1 MMVAF
6 YKGNKDMVKDKAY
19 VCNLCRKV
27 ITYSPE
33 QSGTASTC
41 PFCKASISFPSEH
54 RLRPAAAARGSGHRF
69 LWPGLALATAVLG
82 AVLFLLSGPRG
93 GDGKA
98 DQPPTARRALMQERI
113 TVAPMPVRV
122 RGQHATVAVTDVR
135 YGCPEVYQAALK
147 RTVTTETPV
156 CSVRLAITNT
166 GKEKV
171 GYRPWR
177 VAEAL
182 SDQKKAELTKA
193 DGTPFSLVSFGLD
206 SYPVGAQ
213 MATALAPGETFTD
226 LILFLCDAKP
236 TGDLE
241 LVLPCENMD
250 GKGELRFTI
259 PQSMVR

>member
-1 MMVAF
+1 
-6 YKGNKDMVKDKAY
+6 
-19 VCNLCRKV
+19 
-27 ITYSPE
+27 
-33 QSGTASTC
+33 
-41 PFCKASISFPSEH
+41 
-54 RLRPAAAARGSGHRF
+54 
-69 LWPGLALATAVLG
+69 
-82 AVLFLLSGPRG
+82 
-93 GDGKA
+93 
-98 DQPPTARRALMQERI
+98 MQERI

>member
-1 MMVAF
+1 
-6 YKGNKDMVKDKAY
+6 MVKDKAY

-33 QSGTASTC
+33 QSGTAGTC

-69 LWPGLALATAVLG
+69 LWPGLALASAALG
-82 AVLFLLSGPRG
+82 AGLFLLARSHS

-98 DQPPTARRALMQERI
+98 DPAHPLRQALMQERI

-122 RGQHATVAVTDVR
+122 RGAHATVAVTDVR

-177 VAEAL
+177 ITEAL
-182 SDQKKAELTKA
+182 SDKNKAELRKA

-241 LVLPCENMD
+241 LILPCENMD

-259 PQSMVR
+259 PQDMVR